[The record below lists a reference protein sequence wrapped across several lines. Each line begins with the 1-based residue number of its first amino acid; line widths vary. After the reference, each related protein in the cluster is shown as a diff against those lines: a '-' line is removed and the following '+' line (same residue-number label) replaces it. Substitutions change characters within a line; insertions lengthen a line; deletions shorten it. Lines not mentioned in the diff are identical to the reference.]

1 MSYYDNITLGGLGNQ
16 ETTGSNSEITWG
28 KPVMGSFQ
36 SRLENTPPVG
46 SSTIYVP
53 LRIKLPRP
61 SNSTL
66 STSNF
71 DNPYNCVR
79 LNAIIF
85 SKGEVGGNNPPIYV
99 DQEFYF
105 SLAQGA
111 GSFGNYSL
119 PMTNFNSAVNS
130 TLYEG
135 ILDSN
140 IIDAAGS
147 EFIILGNSKLNFDGT
162 NIASIAITYTTN
174 ANPNTVAFIKGL
186 YLLI

>member
-16 ETTGSNSEITWG
+16 ETTGSNSEISWG
-28 KPVMGSFQ
+28 KPIMGSFQ
-36 SRLENTPPVG
+36 SRLENTSQIG
-46 SSTIYVP
+46 NSSIYIP
-53 LRIKLPRP
+53 LRINLPRP

-66 STSNF
+66 NTSNF
-71 DNPYNCVR
+71 DFPYNCVR

-85 SKGEVGGNNPPIYV
+85 NKGEIGGDTSSPIYV

-111 GSFGNYSL
+111 NVNAAL
-119 PMTNFNSAVNS
+119 PMTNFTTVNT

-140 IIDAAGS
+140 VNS
-147 EFIILGNSKLNFDGT
+147 NEEFILFGASKLTFNDSDIALLVIDYQTSAFTGT
-162 NIASIAITYTTN
+162 
-174 ANPNTVAFIKGL
+174 VVFIKGL

>member
-16 ETTGSNSEITWG
+16 ETTGSNSEISWG

-36 SRLENTPPVG
+36 SRLENTPQVG
-46 SSTIYVP
+46 TSTTYIP

-66 STSNF
+66 NTSNF

-85 SKGEVGGNNPPIYV
+85 SKGEVGGENPPIYV

-105 SLAQGA
+105 SLAQGNN
-111 GSFGNYSL
+111 FNYTL

-135 ILDSN
+135 VLDAN

-147 EFIILGNSKLNFDGT
+147 EFIVLGNSKLIFDGA
-162 NIASIAITYTTN
+162 NIASLAITYQTN
-174 ANPNTVAFIKGL
+174 ANPYTVAFIKGL

>member
-16 ETTGSNSEITWG
+16 ETTGSNSEISWG
-28 KPVMGSFQ
+28 KPIMGSFQ
-36 SRLENTPPVG
+36 SRLENTPELG
-46 SSTIYVP
+46 ISTVYVP
-53 LRIKLPRP
+53 LKINLPRP
-61 SNSTL
+61 PNSIQ

-71 DNPYNCVR
+71 DFPYNCVR

-85 SKGEVGGNNPPIYV
+85 NKGEIGGDSSSPLYV

-111 GSFGNYSL
+111 VADFAL
-119 PMTNFNSAVNS
+119 PMTNFSSVNT

-135 ILDSN
+135 ILDGNVNSSN
-140 IIDAAGS
+140 E
-147 EFIILGNSKLNFDGT
+147 EFILFGASKLTFDGS
-162 NIASIAITYTTN
+162 NVALLAIDYQTS
-174 ANPNTVAFIKGL
+174 APSGTVTFIKGL

>member
-16 ETTGSNSEITWG
+16 ETTGSNSEISWG
-28 KPVMGSFQ
+28 KPIMGSFQ
-36 SRLENTPPVG
+36 SRLENTPQVG
-46 SSTIYVP
+46 SSTTYIP

-61 SNSTL
+61 PNSTL
-66 STSNF
+66 NTSNF
-71 DNPYNCVR
+71 DFPYNCVR

-85 SKGEVGGNNPPIYV
+85 NKGEIGGDTNSPIYV

-111 GSFGNYSL
+111 NGNALL
-119 PMTNFNSAVNS
+119 PMANFNTVNT

-140 IIDAAGS
+140 ILPSADSSPFIVFGS
-147 EFIILGNSKLNFDGT
+147 SKLDFDGS
-162 NIASIAITYTTN
+162 NVASLAITYTTN
-174 ANPNTVAFIKGL
+174 ADSNTVVFIKGL

>member
-16 ETTGSNSEITWG
+16 ETTGSNSEISWG

-36 SRLENTPPVG
+36 SRLENTPSVG
-46 SSTIYVP
+46 SSIIYIP

-66 STSNF
+66 ISSNF
-71 DNPYNCVR
+71 DSPYNCVR
-79 LNAIIF
+79 LNAVIF
-85 SKGEVGGNNPPIYV
+85 NKGQVGDDAPPIYI

-111 GSFGNYSL
+111 NFSYADI
-119 PMTNFNSAVNS
+119 MTNFNSAVNS

-140 IIDAAGS
+140 IIDADGS
-147 EFIILGNSKLNFDGT
+147 EFIVFGSSKLNFD
-162 NIASIAITYTTN
+162 NANVASITITYTTN